1 MLTESN
7 VWLQNAAWW
16 ITGSLGWVLQ
26 GSWNTPEICVF
37 FSTSTTASVNWLP
50 TIGLHTMRKKT
61 GSNQSLPRLARVSAK
76 KYGSNATNANG
87 LNQQGKLLWP
97 LAESVA
103 SAGCLFLHRIFRT
116 SGVATAHVFRWKLR
130 LQHGETEPS
139 PKRLACSQQTVW
151 SNVEQKMQN
160 NHQMK
165 WHYDAMMFIWLC
177 TSWWHA
183 LGNEPNCLK
192 EPPWRWNAE
201 STALCMNDVVLVFI
215 CFATSD

>member
-1 MLTESN
+1 MFL
-7 VWLQNAAWW
+7 
-16 ITGSLGWVLQ
+16 
-26 GSWNTPEICVF
+26 F
-37 FSTSTTASVNWLP
+37 TSTTASVNWLP

-61 GSNQSLPRLARVSAK
+61 GSNQSLPRLARVSAE

-87 LNQQGKLLWP
+87 LNQQDKLLWP

-103 SAGCLFLHRIFRT
+103 SAGCVFLHRIFRT
-116 SGVATAHVFRWKLR
+116 SGVATAHVFAESCVYSMGRQNTHESDL
-130 LQHGETEPS
+130 LVHS
-139 PKRLACSQQTVW
+139 KRYEVMW
-151 SNVEQKMQN
+151 SKRYKC

-215 CFATSD
+215 CFATRTICATKQCLPLFQVFL